1 MSISPLQLAAGFAL
15 SLLIG
20 LAAERR
26 GSLTRDGVA
35 GAVLVGTLTFGL
47 GGLAWA
53 AVVVAFFVSSSL
65 LTHYG
70 AERKRETSAEYEK
83 GGRRDLAQTL
93 ANGGA
98 AAVLALANALFP
110 AYGMPIFAAFAG
122 AMAAATADTWA
133 TELGMLSAARPRMVT
148 TWQEARPGENGAVSA
163 LGLVAAAT
171 GAIMIGSAAFAGRFA
186 EEIFADVPL
195 VAYRWLPTAAL
206 AGGFLG
212 SVVDS
217 ILGATVQALY
227 YCARDKA
234 YTEKTVH
241 GCGRP
246 AVLARGLPWMNND
259 MVNFLASLAG
269 AITAVLVYGAIR

>member
-26 GSLTRDGVA
+26 GSLTRDGVG

-53 AVVVAFFVSSSL
+53 VVVVAFFVSSSL
-65 LTHYG
+65 LTHYS
-70 AERKRETSAEYEK
+70 AERKRAASAEYEK

-98 AAVLALANALFP
+98 ATLLAVLGALFP
-110 AYGMPIFAAFAG
+110 AQAMPVFAAFAG
-122 AMAAATADTWA
+122 AMAAVTADTWA

-148 TWQEARPGENGAVSA
+148 TWQEAKPGENGAVSA

-186 EEIFADVPL
+186 EGFFADVPL
-195 VAYRWLPTAAL
+195 AAYRWLPTAAL

-227 YCARDKA
+227 YCARDKT

-246 AVLARGLPWMNND
+246 TVLARGMAWMNND
-259 MVNFLASLAG
+259 MVNFIASLAG
-269 AITAVLVYGAIR
+269 AVTAVLVYGAIR